1 MAQVMTT
8 GNFAE
13 LLWPGIKEIYGT
25 RYDMH
30 PTMYKEFMDVQ
41 DSKQAYEKV
50 QGITGFPL
58 AAVKEQ
64 GQEAVFSQMF
74 QGFQQEYLALTY
86 SMGAVVTREMVE
98 DDLYNQISQIPRML
112 AESMRQTEEVVGT
125 NVLNNAFLTTG
136 GPDGVGL
143 ISASHPLVGT
153 GALAS
158 NQPVTLS
165 DLTQT
170 TLEQGIIDIKDFRD
184 DQGLRLNMEAE
195 KCVVPRSLIFVV
207 RKILETQYET
217 TTNNNDVN
225 ILSNMNIKP
234 VITNF
239 LTDQDAWFLTTNAP
253 SKLKFFR
260 RRAAEIQRDNDFGT
274 DNLKIKTSTR
284 FSAGFDDWR
293 AVYGSA
299 GAP

>member
-1 MAQVMTT
+1 MAAVMTT

-25 RYDMH
+25 SYDMH
-30 PTMYKEFMDVQ
+30 PSMYKEFMDVQ
-41 DSKQAYEKV
+41 TSKQAFEKV
-50 QGITGFPL
+50 QGLTGFPL

-74 QGFQQEYLALTY
+74 QGYQQEYLHLTY

-98 DDLYNQISQIPRML
+98 DDLYNQISQIPKL
-112 AESMRQTEEVVGT
+112 IAESMKQTEETVAT
-125 NVLNNAFLTTG
+125 NILNNAFATT
-136 GPDGVGL
+136 GPDGTTL

-153 GALAS
+153 GALVS
-158 NQPVTLS
+158 NQPATAS

-170 TLEQGIIDIKDFRD
+170 TLEQGIIDVKDFRD
-184 DQGLRLNMEAE
+184 EQGLRLNTEVE
-195 KCVVPRSLIFVV
+195 KIVVPRSLLFVV
-207 RKILETQYET
+207 RKILETQYQT

-225 ILSNMNIKP
+225 IISNMNIKP

-239 LTDQDAWFLTTNAP
+239 LTDQDAWFLTTNNP

-260 RRAAEIQRDNDFGT
+260 RRVAEIQRDNDFAT

-284 FSAGFDDWR
+284 FSTGFDDWR

>member
-25 RYDMH
+25 NYDMH
-30 PTMYKEFMDVQ
+30 PSVYKEFMEIIE
-41 DSKQAYEKV
+41 SKQAFEKV

-74 QGFQQEYLALTY
+74 QGFQQEYLHLTY
-86 SMGAVVTREMVE
+86 SIGAVITREMVE
-98 DDLYNQISQIPRML
+98 DDLYNQISQIPKLL
-112 AESMRQTEEVVGT
+112 AESMRQTEEIVST
-125 NVLNNAFLTTG
+125 NTINNAATTT
-136 GPDGVGL
+136 GPDGTTL
-143 ISASHPLVGT
+143 ISSAHPLVGT
-153 GALAS
+153 GSTVS
-158 NQPVTLS
+158 NQPSVAA
-165 DLTQT
+165 DLVQT
-170 TLEQGIIDIKDFRD
+170 SMEQGIIDVMDFRD
-184 DQGLRLNMEAE
+184 DQGLRLNLQVE
-195 KCVVPRSLIFVV
+195 KILTGRGYYFAA

-217 TTNNNDVN
+217 QTGNNDVN
-225 ILSNMNIKP
+225 VISNMNIKP
-234 VITNF
+234 ITTNF
-239 LTDQDAWFLTTNAP
+239 ITDQDAWFLMTNNP

-260 RRAAEIQRDNDFGT
+260 RRAAEIQRDNDFNT

-293 AVYGSA
+293 AIYGSF
-299 GAP
+299 GV

>member
-30 PTMYKEFMDVQ
+30 PTMYTEFMDVMT
-41 DSKQAYEKV
+41 SKQAFEKT

-64 GQEAVFSQMF
+64 GNEAVFSQMF
-74 QGFQQEYLALTY
+74 QGFQQEYLHLTY
-86 SMGAVVTREMVE
+86 SIGGVVTQEMVE
-98 DDLYNQISQIPRML
+98 DDLYNQINQIPRLL
-112 AESMRQTEEVVGT
+112 AESMRQTEEIVAT
-125 NVLNNAFLTTG
+125 NIINNAATTT
-136 GPDGVGL
+136 GPDGTTL

-153 GALAS
+153 GGTQS
-158 NQPVTLS
+158 NQPATAS

-170 TLEQGIIDIKDFRD
+170 TLEQGIIDVKDFRD
-184 DQGLRLNMEAE
+184 DQGLRLNIDVE
-195 KCVVPRSLIFVV
+195 KIITGRSYFFTV

-217 TTNNNDVN
+217 GTGNNDVN
-225 ILSNMNIKP
+225 IVSNMSIKP
-234 VITNF
+234 VTTNF
-239 LTDQDAWFLTTNAP
+239 ITDQDAWFLKTNNP
-253 SKLKFFR
+253 SQLKFFR
-260 RRAAEIQRDNDFGT
+260 RRPAQIQRDNDFAT

-284 FSAGFDDWR
+284 FSTGFDDFR
-293 AVYGSA
+293 CLYGSF
-299 GAP
+299 GA

>member
-1 MAQVMTT
+1 MAATMTT
-8 GNFAE
+8 GNFPE

-30 PTMYKEFMDVQ
+30 PTMYTEFMEVMT
-41 DSKQAYEKV
+41 SKQAFEKV
-50 QGITGFPL
+50 QGLTGFPL

-74 QGFQQEYLALTY
+74 QGFQQEFLHLTY
-86 SMGAVVTREMVE
+86 SIGGIITREMVE
-98 DDLYNQISQIPRML
+98 DDLYNQINQIPRLL
-112 AESMRQTEEVVGT
+112 AESMRQTEEIVAT
-125 NVLNNAFLTTG
+125 NVLNNAFSTT
-136 GPDGVGL
+136 GPDGVSL

-153 GALAS
+153 GGTGTNTPSAPA
-158 NQPVTLS
+158 
-165 DLTQT
+165 DLVQT
-170 TLEQGIIDIKDFRD
+170 SLEQGIIDVKDFRD
-184 DQGLRLNMEAE
+184 DQGLRLNTEVE
-195 KCVVPRSLIFVV
+195 KLVTGRSLYFTV

-234 VITNF
+234 VTTNF
-239 LTDQDAWFLTTNAP
+239 ITDQDAGFLTTNNP

-260 RRAAEIQRDNDFGT
+260 RRAAEIQRDNDFNT

-284 FSAGFDDWR
+284 FSTGFDDWR
-293 AVYGSA
+293 AIYGTA
-299 GAP
+299 GA

>member
-1 MAQVMTT
+1 MTT

-30 PTMYKEFMDVQ
+30 PTMYTQFMDVQ
-41 DSKQAYEKV
+41 NSKQAFEKV
-50 QGITGFPL
+50 QGMTGFPL

-74 QGFQQEYLALTY
+74 QGFQQEYLHLTY
-86 SMGAVVTREMVE
+86 SIGAVVTREMVE
-98 DDLYNQISQIPRML
+98 DDLYNQISQIPKL
-112 AESMRQTEEVVGT
+112 IAESTRQTEEVVAT
-125 NVLNNAFLTTG
+125 NILNNAFATT
-136 GPDGVGL
+136 GPDGTTL

-153 GALAS
+153 GGTVS
-158 NQPVTLS
+158 NQPATAS
-165 DLTQT
+165 DLVQT
-170 TLEQGIIDIKDFRD
+170 TLEQAVIDVKDFRD
-184 DQGLRLNMEAE
+184 DQNLRLNTEIE
-195 KCVVPRSLIFVV
+195 KIVVPRSLIFTV
-207 RKILETQYET
+207 RKILDTQYET

-225 ILSNMNIKP
+225 VLSNMNIKP
-234 VITNF
+234 VVTNF
-239 LTDQDAWFLTTNAP
+239 LTDQDAWFCITNNP

-260 RRAAEIQRDNDFGT
+260 RRAAEIQRDNDFNT

-293 AVYGSA
+293 AIYGSA

>member
-1 MAQVMTT
+1 MAAVMTT

-25 RYDMH
+25 SYDMH
-30 PTMYKEFMDVQ
+30 PTMYKEFMEIQ
-41 DSKQAYEKV
+41 TSKQAFEKV
-50 QGITGFPL
+50 QGLTGLPL

-74 QGFQQEYLALTY
+74 QGFQQEYLHLTY

-98 DDLYNQISQIPRML
+98 DDLYNQISQIPKL
-112 AESMRQTEEVVGT
+112 IAESMRQTEEIVAT
-125 NVLNNAFLTTG
+125 NILNNAFSTT
-136 GPDGVGL
+136 GPDGVSL

-153 GALAS
+153 GNTVS
-158 NQPVTLS
+158 NQPSTAS

-170 TLEQGIIDIKDFRD
+170 TLEQGIIDVKDFRD
-184 DQGLRLNMEAE
+184 DQNLRLNTEVE
-195 KCVVPRSLIFVV
+195 KCVVPRSLLFTL
-207 RKILETQYET
+207 RKILDTQYET

-225 ILSNMNIKP
+225 VLSNMNIKP

-239 LTDQDAWFLTTNAP
+239 LTDQDAWFLITNNP

-260 RRAAEIQRDNDFGT
+260 RRTAEIQRDNDFNT

-284 FSAGFDDWR
+284 FSTGFDDWR

>member
-25 RYDMH
+25 NYDGH
-30 PTMYKEFMDVQ
+30 KTMYTEFMEVLT
-41 DSKQAYEKV
+41 SKQAFEKV
-50 QGITGFPL
+50 QGLTGFPL

-74 QGFQQEYLALTY
+74 QGFQQEFLHLTY
-86 SMGAVVTREMVE
+86 SIGAVVTREMVE
-98 DDLYNQISQIPRML
+98 DDLYGQIKRIPELL
-112 AESMRQTEEVVGT
+112 AESMRQTEEIVAT
-125 NVLNNAFLTTG
+125 NILNNAFSTT
-136 GPDGVGL
+136 GPDGVSL

-153 GALAS
+153 GGTGS
-158 NQPVTLS
+158 NTPSTAA

-170 TLEQGIIDIKDFRD
+170 SLEQGIIDVKDFRD
-184 DQGLRLNMEAE
+184 DQGLRLNTEVE
-195 KCVVPRSLIFVV
+195 KIVTGRSLFFTV

-217 TTNNNDVN
+217 QTGNNDVN
-225 ILSNMNIKP
+225 IISNMNIKP
-234 VITNF
+234 VTTNF
-239 LTDQDAWFLTTNAP
+239 ITDQDAWFLMTNNP

-260 RRAAEIQRDNDFGT
+260 RRAAEIGKDNDFAT

-284 FSAGFDDWR
+284 FSTGFDDWR
-293 AVYGSA
+293 CIYGTA
-299 GAP
+299 GA

>member
-30 PTMYKEFMDVQ
+30 PTMYTEFMDIMT
-41 DSKQAYEKV
+41 SKQAFEKV
-50 QGITGFPL
+50 QGLTGFPL

-74 QGFQQEYLALTY
+74 QGFQQEFLHLTY
-86 SMGAVVTREMVE
+86 SIGGVVTREMVE
-98 DDLYNQISQIPRML
+98 DDLYNQINQIPRLL
-112 AESMRQTEEVVGT
+112 AESMRQTEEIVAT
-125 NVLNNAFLTTG
+125 NILNNAFSTT
-136 GPDGVGL
+136 GPDGVAL
-143 ISASHPLVGT
+143 ISASHPLVGSGST
-153 GALAS
+153 GS
-158 NQPVTLS
+158 NAPSTAS

-170 TLEQGIIDIKDFRD
+170 SLEQGIIDVKDFRD
-184 DQGLRLNMEAE
+184 DQSLRLNTEVE
-195 KCVVPRSLIFVV
+195 KIVTGRSLYFTV

-217 TTNNNDVN
+217 TTANNDVN
-225 ILSNMNIKP
+225 VISNMSIKP
-234 VITNF
+234 VTTNF
-239 LTDQDAWFLTTNAP
+239 VTDQDAWFLMTNNP

-260 RRAAEIQRDNDFGT
+260 RRAAEIQRDNDFAT

-284 FSAGFDDWR
+284 FSTGFDDWR
-293 AVYGSA
+293 CIYGTA
-299 GAP
+299 GA

>member
-25 RYDMH
+25 NYDMH
-30 PTMYKEFMDVQ
+30 ETKYKEFMEVM
-41 DSKQAYEKV
+41 DSKQAFEKV
-50 QGITGFPL
+50 QGMTGFPL

-74 QGFQQEYLALTY
+74 QGFQQEYLHLTY
-86 SMGAVVTREMVE
+86 SIGAVVTREMVE
-98 DDLYNQISQIPRML
+98 DDLYNQISQIPRL
-112 AESMRQTEEVVGT
+112 IAESMRQTEEIVAT
-125 NVLNNAFLTTG
+125 NILNNAFSTT
-136 GPDGVGL
+136 GPDGVSL

-153 GALAS
+153 GNNVS
-158 NQPVTLS
+158 NQPATAS

-170 TLEQGIIDIKDFRD
+170 TLEQAVIDVADFRD
-184 DQGLRLNMEAE
+184 DQNLRLNTQIE
-195 KCVVPRSLIFVV
+195 KIVVPRSLLFQV
-207 RKILETQYET
+207 RKILETQYQT

-234 VITNF
+234 VMTNF
-239 LTDQDAWFLTTNAP
+239 LTDQDAWFCITNNP

-260 RRAAEIQRDNDFGT
+260 RRAAEIQKDNDFAT

-284 FSAGFDDWR
+284 FSTGFDDFR

-299 GAP
+299 GS

>member
-1 MAQVMTT
+1 MTT

-25 RYDMH
+25 SYDMH

-41 DSKQAYEKV
+41 TSKQAFEKV
-50 QGITGFPL
+50 QGLTGFPL

-64 GQEAVFSQMF
+64 GQEAAFSQMF

-86 SMGAVVTREMVE
+86 SIGAIVTREMVE
-98 DDLYNQISQIPRML
+98 DDLYNQISQIPRL
-112 AESMRQTEEVVGT
+112 IAESMRQTEEIVAT
-125 NVLNNAFLTTG
+125 NVLNNAFSTT
-136 GPDGVGL
+136 GPDGVSL

-153 GALAS
+153 GNLVS
-158 NQPVTLS
+158 NQPATAS

-170 TLEQGIIDIKDFRD
+170 TLEQGIIDVKDFRD
-184 DQGLRLNMEAE
+184 DQNLRLNTEVE
-195 KCVVPRSLIFVV
+195 KCVVPRSLLFTL
-207 RKILETQYET
+207 RKILDTQYET

-225 ILSNMNIKP
+225 VISNMNIKP

-239 LTDQDAWFLTTNAP
+239 LTDQDAWFLITNNP

-260 RRAAEIQRDNDFGT
+260 RRVAEIQRDNDFAT

-284 FSAGFDDWR
+284 FSTGFDDWR

>member
-25 RYDMH
+25 SYDMH
-30 PTMYKEFMDVQ
+30 PTMYKEFMEVM
-41 DSKQAYEKV
+41 DSKQAFEKV
-50 QGITGFPL
+50 QGLTGFPL

-74 QGFQQEYLALTY
+74 QGFQQEYLHLTY
-86 SMGAVVTREMVE
+86 SIGAVVTREMVE
-98 DDLYNQISQIPRML
+98 DDLYNQISQIPKL
-112 AESMRQTEEVVGT
+112 IAESMRQTEEIVAT
-125 NVLNNAFLTTG
+125 NVLNNAFSTT
-136 GPDGVGL
+136 GPDGVSL

-153 GALAS
+153 GNNVS
-158 NQPVTLS
+158 NQPSTAS
-165 DLTQT
+165 DLVQT
-170 TLEQGIIDIKDFRD
+170 TLEQGIIDVKDFRD
-184 DQGLRLNMEAE
+184 DQNLRLNTEVE
-195 KCVVPRSLIFVV
+195 KLVVPRSLLFVA

-225 ILSNMNIKP
+225 ILTSMNIKP
-234 VITNF
+234 VVTNF
-239 LTDQDAWFLTTNAP
+239 LTDQDAWFLTTNNP

-260 RRAAEIQRDNDFGT
+260 RRAAEIQRDNDFNT

-284 FSAGFDDWR
+284 FSTGFDDWR
-293 AVYGSA
+293 AIYGSA

>member
-30 PTMYKEFMDVQ
+30 PTMYKEFMEVM
-41 DSKQAYEKV
+41 DSKQAFEKV
-50 QGITGFPL
+50 QGMTGFPL

-74 QGFQQEYLALTY
+74 QGFQQEYLHLTY
-86 SMGAVVTREMVE
+86 SIGAVVTREMVE
-98 DDLYNQISQIPRML
+98 DDLYNQISQIPRL
-112 AESMRQTEEVVGT
+112 IAESMRQTEEIVAT
-125 NVLNNAFLTTG
+125 NVLNNAFSTT
-136 GPDGVGL
+136 GPDGVSL

-153 GALAS
+153 GNNVS
-158 NQPVTLS
+158 NQPSTAS
-165 DLTQT
+165 DLVQT
-170 TLEQGIIDIKDFRD
+170 TLEQAIIDVKDFRD
-184 DQGLRLNMEAE
+184 DQNLRLNTEID
-195 KCVVPRSLIFVV
+195 KLVVPRSLIFTA

-225 ILSNMNIKP
+225 ILTSMNIKP

-239 LTDQDAWFLTTNAP
+239 LTDQDAWFCITNNP
-253 SKLKFFR
+253 SQLKFFR
-260 RRAAEIQRDNDFGT
+260 RRAAEIQRDNDFNT

-284 FSAGFDDWR
+284 FSTGFDDWR
-293 AVYGSA
+293 AIYGSS